1 VILKNSIV
9 ILTVILA
16 IFFFVPLEY
25 SLIFLATLLLFWNYQ
40 SNRTFLNWFFLFFFI
55 LIYSFPAA
63 IRYFDLVTVRY
74 TVYYDLNVITG
85 LYIFLYTFLLV
96 FTKKIFENSF
106 SPNFGLKINRF
117 LILSNRNKSRSNAN
131 FLLLIAYI
139 FYFLVIYYLD
149 SIGWFRSGNMALL
162 RDAAAKPPQQIAILA
177 EFGPILL
184 ILTSM
189 LLYEKKQPITLLMY
203 AIGFVSL
210 FAISLISGSRW
221 MVISYLIVLFFN
233 HEALRKHT
241 LTLFIVG
248 IPFIGLLFPT
258 LLLYRSSDDGLYDS
272 FIQVLNTDFEA
283 VESLITVISDRM
295 NMLSTTNLIINDFG
309 GVGGGA
315 NYFGNIVSLVPRILW
330 PGKPVQLNSNDLGA
344 DLGIIHHQDY
354 LTSVSL
360 TVIGES
366 FYEIAF
372 FGLIIALIQGVIF
385 ALIDSMDKKS
395 KVSNIIYFL
404 LSMKVVTL
412 GTMYSF
418 TAEMINFFVVG
429 LIVVCAF
436 VLLIY
441 KSDNEKST
449 ASN

>member
-1 VILKNSIV
+1 
-9 ILTVILA
+9 
-16 IFFFVPLEY
+16 
-25 SLIFLATLLLFWNYQ
+25 
-40 SNRTFLNWFFLFFFI
+40 
-55 LIYSFPAA
+55 
-63 IRYFDLVTVRY
+63 
-74 TVYYDLNVITG
+74 
-85 LYIFLYTFLLV
+85 
-96 FTKKIFENSF
+96 
-106 SPNFGLKINRF
+106 
-117 LILSNRNKSRSNAN
+117 
-131 FLLLIAYI
+131 
-139 FYFLVIYYLD
+139 
-149 SIGWFRSGNMALL
+149 MALL

>member
-1 VILKNSIV
+1 MILKNSIV
-9 ILTVILA
+9 ILTAILA

-96 FTKKIFENSF
+96 FTKKVFENSF

-117 LILSNRNKSRSNAN
+117 LILSNRNESRSNAN

-149 SIGWFRSGNMALL
+149 SIGWFRSGNMALM

-177 EFGPILL
+177 EFGHILL

-395 KVSNIIYFL
+395 IVSNIIYFL

>member
-1 VILKNSIV
+1 MILKNSIV